1 MESSVYLQ
9 SALSWFGFLQRSTL
23 VIFGLPVSG
32 LRSTSQNNDIYFT
45 LMCAVRIITLITTQK
60 FDIIRNGKKKKEVS
74 HAHQGCILFI
84 YLLFFRTKYSYNI
97 LIHFEITF

>member
-60 FDIIRNGKKKKEVS
+60 FDIIRNGKKKKKS
-74 HAHQGCILFI
+74 RMLTKAAYYLFI
-84 YLLFFRTKYSYNI
+84 YYFLEQSTA
-97 LIHFEITF
+97 ITY